1 MTAAGEHSR
10 RSLDHWLGIA
20 GARRILC
27 GNLLVHRAHAS
38 KVRLRVALP
47 LPINSAP
54 HAEKPASLANLQ
66 RFVSRASASSAR
78 PHDHSRRNTT
88 LRLFAGISVITGA
101 ENPTDRLFAGISVIT
116 GAENPTDCAP
126 DDPLGDVCRFGRNF
140 LSGSSRSLGAGASV
154 TGVALR
160 HGVNANLLFTWRG
173 QKGAEGV
180 ADMGSSLRCRADR
193 ASCHPPTAL
202 ADSATLFHSTE
213 SCLPVRTLKSVFFP
227 SRQKRISN
235 RRRPNRRSVSV
246 TSGSQSGS
254 TGST

>member
-88 LRLFAGISVITGA
+88 L
-101 ENPTDRLFAGISVIT
+101 RLFAGISVIT